1 MIGLALSAVIAA
13 CDSFAI
19 SFPSALLAAE
29 KEEEEEVANQRHL
42 DYSRV
47 LFSSSPSPRRE
58 LRPWRTFRRS
68 GARRMRFSRISLGNL
83 SSRALSSLPPLGII
97 KRARTRFVTSR
108 MSVGTRE

>member
-29 KEEEEEVANQRHL
+29 KEEEEVANQRHL

-47 LFSSSPSPRRE
+47 LFSSSPPSPLPDANFDHGELFVAVARE
-58 LRPWRTFRRS
+58 
-68 GARRMRFSRISLGNL
+68 
-83 SSRALSSLPPLGII
+83 
-97 KRARTRFVTSR
+97 
-108 MSVGTRE
+108 E

>member
-1 MIGLALSAVIAA
+1 MIGLALSAVIAV

-29 KEEEEEVANQRHL
+29 KEEKEVANQRHL

-47 LFSSSPSPRRE
+47 LSPPLTALRRE

-68 GARRMRFSRISLGNL
+68 GERRMKFSRISLGNL
-83 SSRALSSLPPLGII
+83 VSHASSSHLEL
-97 KRARTRFVTSR
+97 
-108 MSVGTRE
+108 

>member
-29 KEEEEEVANQRHL
+29 KEEEEVANQKHL

-47 LFSSSPSPRRE
+47 LFSSSP
-58 LRPWRTFRRS
+58 
-68 GARRMRFSRISLGNL
+68 
-83 SSRALSSLPPLGII
+83 LPP
-97 KRARTRFVTSR
+97 ARTSTMENFS
-108 MSVGTRE
+108 SQ

>member
-47 LFSSSPSPRRE
+47 LFSSSPPPPPDANFDHGELFVAVARE
-58 LRPWRTFRRS
+58 
-68 GARRMRFSRISLGNL
+68 
-83 SSRALSSLPPLGII
+83 
-97 KRARTRFVTSR
+97 
-108 MSVGTRE
+108 E

>member
-29 KEEEEEVANQRHL
+29 KEEEEVANQRHL

-47 LFSSSPSPRRE
+47 LFSSSPSPPPDANFDHGE
-58 LRPWRTFRRS
+58 LFVAV
-68 GARRMRFSRISLGNL
+68 AR
-83 SSRALSSLPPLGII
+83 
-97 KRARTRFVTSR
+97 K
-108 MSVGTRE
+108 E